1 MISGGLFE
9 KLIKQVNKEIN
20 SGVSELNDETISE
33 INKVIKRVLKDDSSK
48 EEILN
53 ILASEEESDGER
65 ENIDDNNEKNLI
77 KNILQLESKS
87 VEDVMV
93 PRGEIISIDIKQDYD
108 QIFEVIKEES
118 HSRLPVYEKNLD
130 NIIGFFHI
138 KDFIAAKKNKFVL
151 SSILREVLYVAPKSP
166 ILELLKRMR
175 ASSIHIAL
183 VVDGVGGVDGLV
195 TIEDLV
201 EEIVGEIEDEHD
213 AEDID
218 EEIITK
224 EENLLE
230 VSASYRVDDLEKHF
244 NINLDFADE
253 DEVETVGGLV
263 FSKINRIPKNNEEFN
278 IDDIVNIKV
287 LRANERKILIVQ
299 IRKIVN

>member
-1 MISGGLFE
+1 MSEDNQDKLSTW
-9 KLIKQVNKEIN
+9 KSWLIKK
-20 SGVSELNDETISE
+20 L
-33 INKVIKRVLKDDSSK
+33 LKNDSSK

-53 ILASEEESDGER
+53 FIASEEESND
-65 ENIDDNNEKNLI
+65 ENDDADDNNEKNLI
-77 KNILQLESKS
+77 KNILQLENKS

-93 PRGEIISIDIKQDYD
+93 PRGEIISIDIKQNYD
-108 QIFEVIKEES
+108 QIFDIIKDES

-130 NIIGFFHI
+130 NIIGFFHV
-138 KDFIAAKKNKFVL
+138 KDFITINPKKFNL

-175 ASSIHIAL
+175 SSRIHIAL
-183 VVDGVGGVDGLV
+183 VVDGIGGVDGLV

-213 AEDID
+213 ADDID
-218 EEIITK
+218 EEIIKK
-224 EENLLE
+224 EKNLLE

-263 FSKINRIPKNNEEFN
+263 FSKINRIPKSNEEFN
-278 IDDIVNIKV
+278 IDDIVIIKV
-287 LRANERKILIVQ
+287 LRANERKILTVQ
-299 IRKIVN
+299 IRKTLN

>member
-1 MISGGLFE
+1 MSEDNKDKLSTW
-9 KLIKQVNKEIN
+9 KSWLIKK
-20 SGVSELNDETISE
+20 L
-33 INKVIKRVLKDDSSK
+33 LKDDSSK

-53 ILASEEESDGER
+53 FIASEEESNDEKDDA
-65 ENIDDNNEKNLI
+65 DDNNEKNLI
-77 KNILQLESKS
+77 KNILQLENKS

-93 PRGEIISIDIKQDYD
+93 PRGEIISIDIKQNYD
-108 QIFEVIKEES
+108 QIFDIIKEES

-130 NIIGFFHI
+130 NIIGFFHV
-138 KDFIAAKKNKFVL
+138 KDFITVNKNEFNL

-175 ASSIHIAL
+175 ASRIHIAL

-213 AEDID
+213 AEDVD
-218 EEIITK
+218 EEIIK
-224 EENLLE
+224 KDKNLLE
-230 VSASYRVDDLEKHF
+230 VSASYRVDELEKHF

-263 FSKINRIPKNNEEFN
+263 FSKINRIPKSNEEFD

-287 LRANERKILIVQ
+287 LRANERKILTVQ